1 MQTIAREENT
11 RLGNAVRQAV
21 PSWTPG
27 QRVSADVLSPILNGH
42 GGNVNVTA

>member
-21 PSWTPG
+21 PNWMPS
-27 QRVSADVLSPILNGH
+27 QRVSAEILTPILNGH
-42 GGNVNVTA
+42 GGNVNATV